1 MNTGQSTSTDEEAS
15 PISSLELW
23 LYGVLFGWPLAAEL
37 CGSIF
42 AFGQSAGVWYPIGS
56 SLLGLLLAI
65 IALKNYTLARHFLR
79 CLVAVLLISVLLAGG
94 FYHNTTLASDGSLW
108 RTIVHTYHMYDNVQ
122 PPVSRQTVISNLL
135 DSVTHFLHHPDQDW
149 RVLIPMISDH
159 IICYARMAAPYHTL
173 LLLMTPR
180 FLAMSVY
187 YGLVILG
194 ALYVVLPSRAWKWT
208 GRALH
213 RAWTAVRRTRET

>member
-1 MNTGQSTSTDEEAS
+1 MNTEQSTSTDEKAS

-23 LYGVLFGWPLAAEL
+23 LYGVLFGWPLAVAL
-37 CGSIF
+37 YGNIF
-42 AFGQSAGVWYPIGS
+42 GFDQNAGVWYPIGS

-65 IALKNYTLARHFLR
+65 IALRNYTLARHFLR

-94 FYHNTTLASDGSLW
+94 FYHNATLASDGSLW
-108 RTIVHTYHMYDNVQ
+108 RTMVHTYHMYDNVQ

-159 IICYARMAAPYHTL
+159 IMCYARMAAPYHTL

-180 FLAMSVY
+180 FLAMPIY
-187 YGLVILG
+187 YGLVLLG
-194 ALYVVLPSRAWKWT
+194 ALYVVLPSRAWKW
-208 GRALH
+208 
-213 RAWTAVRRTRET
+213 VRGGIAKTRLMLRRH